1 MKFFFIKNFLN
12 IKCDEDEGWSKKAI
26 ETLTK
31 KLQKHNKEALN
42 LLDKVLANEGKDPS
56 ECVTIPRSID
66 GRLQIAHR
74 KALPHVIYCRV
85 YRWPDL
91 QSHNELKAKTC
102 CRYCFESGQKEV
114 CINPY
119 HYDRVDSANVLPPVL
134 VPRYSEGP
142 PPQLLLNQNLS
153 VRNDLGM
160 PSNIDATRDVYNN
173 GNIYAAAANN
183 RVCA

>member
-1 MKFFFIKNFLN
+1 M
-12 IKCDEDEGWSKKAI
+12 
-26 ETLTK
+26 
-31 KLQKHNKEALN
+31 QKHNKEALI

-91 QSHNELKAKTC
+91 QSHNELKAKTN
-102 CRYCFESGQKEV
+102 CRYCFESNQKEV

-119 HYDRVDSANVLPPVL
+119 HYDRVESANVLPPVL

-142 PPQLLLNQNLS
+142 PAQFLEPNLNM
-153 VRNDLGM
+153 RIELGM

-173 GNIYAAAANN
+173 MFASGNN
-183 RVCA
+183 RVSI